1 MFLVLQTFEWLMIVI
16 TIRKRRFLKY
26 LSLCTYLCADPVKLF
41 ASFSTYHI
49 EWCQL
54 AILSQIEFYS
64 TTMHPS
70 SNKERSKVYHFLLST
85 ATYLLSLGK

>member
-1 MFLVLQTFEWLMIVI
+1 MVDDCDY
-16 TIRKRRFLKY
+16 RKKEAIH
-26 LSLCTYLCADPVKLF
+26 LSLCIYLCADPVKLF

>member
-70 SNKERSKVYHFLLST
+70 SIIERS
-85 ATYLLSLGK
+85 